1 MKHQI
6 PPKKCLT
13 IDKRDVNNLGP
24 SKFRTGAENGHQQIC
39 YFNRNKKDEIFNRFV
54 AVRKETSVNEII
66 FSIVNLIDKS
76 NNLGNVYYKIDNEL
90 KEFNND
96 RLQFKRII
104 RRSSPE
110 DIAGTGEQQQ
120 QQQPVNETKQEQ
132 RQQHVSKKPRFL
144 SR

>member
-54 AVRKETSVNEII
+54 AVRKEKSVNEII
-66 FSIVNLIDKS
+66 FSIVNLIDKW
-76 NNLGNVYYKIDNEL
+76 NNLDSVYYKINNKL
-90 KEFNND
+90 KEFDSD

-104 RRSSPE
+104 RRSK
-110 DIAGTGEQQQ
+110 TK
-120 QQQPVNETKQEQ
+120 PVQD
-132 RQQHVSKKPRFL
+132 V
-144 SR
+144 